1 MAQSQS
7 KQAADQK
14 LQSTPAKPAT
24 RKRPRPH
31 SNPKHLP
38 PYKVLLHNDDVND
51 MGHVVLTIRRLTPLS
66 LPEAVDRMLE
76 AHSRGV
82 SLLLVIHRERAEL
95 YVEQF
100 ASCRLTVSMEP
111 AA

>member
-24 RKRPRPH
+24 RKHPR
-31 SNPKHLP
+31 SDTKAKHLP

-111 AA
+111 AD